1 MPKTVLLA
9 DDSVVIQKLV
19 GLSFANEDLRL
30 ITTDNGD
37 DALTRAR
44 EERPDLV
51 LADVVM
57 PGKNGYEL
65 CQAIKQEPDL
75 SHVPVLLLTGTFEAF
90 DDERARQVGSA
101 GHITKPFEAQGL
113 VDRVQELLARGP
125 EPAISTPA
133 KAPRAALPEA
143 EPTMIV
149 EPDEAYDF
157 FDDDDEADLASAEPA
172 AEESAVDLGLADV
185 DEAFD
190 FGLDSVADLE
200 PQSPVFAPQAPA
212 VEGPPPGG
220 EMTVAMVPELPPA
233 EPPPRPIPE
242 DPMPARLTFDEPLGA
257 PADSGAG
264 QAPEAMAPAPPPAPE
279 APPSTANEDSFGT
292 RNTGPLTS
300 PRPLPAADPPPTQI
314 IEGMWHDAP
323 PPLPPP
329 TDPGETIL
337 ADDLFA
343 GPPPVPSAPITP
355 HPPQE
360 NPISAANEDLEF
372 SFNTGPPTAQ
382 PAAFPP
388 PQPQAP
394 PPPLPQAPPPPLPQA
409 PPPPQ
414 PQAPPPPQPAAPPPP
429 LPSEPVFT
437 ADPFAADSFEP
448 AATTDPVFDTL
459 DMDPLAASFGAEP
472 LATTPAND
480 LLSGTMEPEDFA
492 AEVGADSD
500 LLQPFSAQDAADYDV
515 SSSDLGDPLQAG
527 DPGLVPTADI
537 SNGDTAPDATPA
549 FPPPMPEEHEIAA
562 TPLDP
567 QTEEPAEALM
577 VEEAT
582 PALMSEETP
591 DALVVEEVESTAPAL
606 ASEEAP
612 GSSTATPD
620 ISPMMRDRIH
630 ETLEKVAWEA
640 FADLS
645 DTIVRQV
652 VQKVE
657 QIAWE
662 VIPQMAESL
671 IQEEIRRLKDEAE
684 DAS

>member
-44 EERPDLV
+44 EEKPDLV

-57 PGKNGYEL
+57 PGRNGYEL

-113 VDRVQELLARGP
+113 VDRVQELLARSP
-125 EPAISTPA
+125 EPTAAAAPAIPTPA
-133 KAPRAALPEA
+133 VAPRTALPEA

-157 FDDDDEADLASAEPA
+157 FDDNEADLATAEPA
-172 AEESAVDLGLADV
+172 AEEPAVDLGVGDV

-190 FGLDSVADLE
+190 FGLDPVADLE
-200 PQSPVFAPQAPA
+200 PQSPVVAPQAPA
-212 VEGPPPGG
+212 AEEPEPGG
-220 EMTVAMVPELPPA
+220 DMTVAMVPELPPA
-233 EPPPRPIPE
+233 ELSPQLIPE
-242 DPMPARLTFDEPLGA
+242 DPMATRLTFDEPLGA
-257 PADSGAG
+257 PAASGAG
-264 QAPEAMAPAPPPAPE
+264 QTPEAMPPAPPPTPE
-279 APPSTANEDSFGT
+279 APPAITSEDSFGAQ
-292 RNTGPLTS
+292 NTAPLTS
-300 PRPLPAADPPPTQI
+300 PPPLPTSDPPPTQI
-314 IEGMWHDAP
+314 IEGLSHDVP
-323 PPLPPP
+323 PPLPPSA
-329 TDPGETIL
+329 DPGETIL

-343 GPPPVPSAPITP
+343 GPPPWPSAPITP

-360 NPISAANEDLEF
+360 TANSAENEDLEF
-372 SFNTGPPTAQ
+372 SFNTAPNTAQ
-382 PAAFPP
+382 PTIPSP
-388 PQPQAP
+388 PQPAAP
-394 PPPLPQAPPPPLPQA
+394 S
-409 PPPPQ
+409 PPQ
-414 PQAPPPPQPAAPPPP
+414 PAAPSPPQPAAPSPPQPAAPSPPQPAAPPPP
-429 LPSEPVFT
+429 IPSEPAPT
-437 ADPFAADSFEP
+437 GDPLAGG
-448 AATTDPVFDTL
+448 ATTDPLIDTR
-459 DMDPLAASFGAEP
+459 DMDPLAASLGDEP
-472 LATTPAND
+472 LATSPAND
-480 LLSGTMEPEDFA
+480 LLSGPMATEDFA
-492 AEVGADSD
+492 ADAGADSD

-515 SSSDLGDPLQAG
+515 SSSDLGDPLRAG
-527 DPGLVPTADI
+527 NPQGVPANDI
-537 SNGDTAPDATPA
+537 SSGDMAQDATPA
-549 FPPPMPEEHEIAA
+549 SPQPMPERRVIAA
-562 TPLDP
+562 MPLDLP
-567 QTEEPAEALM
+567 AEEPA
-577 VEEAT
+577 
-582 PALMSEETP
+582 
-591 DALVVEEVESTAPAL
+591 DALVVEETAPAL

-612 GSSTATPD
+612 VSSTATPD
-620 ISPMMRDRIH
+620 ISPIMRDRIH

-662 VIPQMAESL
+662 VVPQMAESL
-671 IQEEIRRLKDEAE
+671 IQEEIRRLKGESE
-684 DAS
+684 DA